1 MNTRVID
8 SLRRVEIF
16 SGLTDEQLAQVAGI
30 CRAARVAADGIVF
43 REGDSGIELFVVL
56 EGGVH
61 VMINTR
67 RPDGSVSLSTINSLY
82 KGQCFGETALLS
94 QAPRSATVVA
104 SEPTT
109 LLVLREP
116 DFRALCE
123 NDPGIGYRVMRN
135 LAQDLAYKLRSSN
148 LLLHGTIRWQSDELG
163 GA

>member
-1 MNTRVID
+1 MNPRVLT

-16 SGLTDEQLAQVAGI
+16 AGLTDDQLSQVAGV
-30 CRAARVAADGIVF
+30 CRAVQVAANGVIF
-43 REGDSGIELFVVL
+43 REGDSGVELFVVL

-67 RPDGSVSLSTINSLY
+67 RPDGSVGLSTINSLFN
-82 KGQCFGETALLS
+82 GQCFGETALLS
-94 QAPRSATVVA
+94 RAPRSATVVA
-104 SEPTT
+104 AEPTK

-163 GA
+163 G